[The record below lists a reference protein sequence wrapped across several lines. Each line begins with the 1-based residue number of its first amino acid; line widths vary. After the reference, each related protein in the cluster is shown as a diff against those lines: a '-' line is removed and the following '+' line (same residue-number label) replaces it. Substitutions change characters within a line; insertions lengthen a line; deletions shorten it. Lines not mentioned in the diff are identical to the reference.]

1 MKIVKQSHEIITEP
15 DQLKLIELAGRTC
28 YKSEDKI
35 TSDSASRFVKMLV
48 KSGHHAMLE
57 FGYICFEVKDLTID
71 TIRKHNLD
79 KYIVTTKGIDRSLVS
94 GNFRAWFDYFENQ
107 VSTTIELISIKK
119 SFVEMSINKYLH
131 IHYPGIFTKDFFALR
146 YPTVILEK
154 DMTPEERKI
163 HAVRTVRFITNR
175 GVTHEL
181 VRHRPCS
188 FAQESTR
195 YVNYKG
201 GMQFIKPVW
210 FDTATHLTQ
219 AIWEKSIFH
228 AAVSYDRL
236 LRQDWKPEQARE
248 VLPNSLKTEIV
259 VQATLAQWK
268 HIFTLRCH
276 KAAHPQI
283 RALMQPLEKEMFGN
297 E

>member
-57 FGYICFEVKDLTID
+57 FGHVCFE
-71 TIRKHNLD
+71 
-79 KYIVTTKGIDRSLVS
+79 IDRDSRNSIPNSSYLNISQVDRILVS
-94 GNFRAWFDYFENQ
+94 GNFRAWFDYFENR
-107 VSTTIELISIKK
+107 VSTTIELI
-119 SFVEMSINKYLH
+119 SINKYLH
-131 IHYPGIFTKDFFALR
+131 IHYPDIFTRVFVAPK
-146 YPTVILEK
+146 YPPVILEK

-195 YVNYKG
+195 YVNYNG
-201 GMQFIKPVW
+201 QDMEFIEPVW
-210 FDTATHLTQ
+210 LEVDKSWSIEEFFYACGY
-219 AIWEKSIFH
+219 AEKRYSNLIK
-228 AAVSYDRL
+228 L
-236 LRQDWKPEQARE
+236 GWKPEQARE